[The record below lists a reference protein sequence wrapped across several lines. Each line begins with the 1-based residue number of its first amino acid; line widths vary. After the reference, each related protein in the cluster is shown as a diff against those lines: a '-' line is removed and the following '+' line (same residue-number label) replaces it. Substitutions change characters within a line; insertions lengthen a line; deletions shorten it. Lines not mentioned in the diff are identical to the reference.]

1 MFTFYTLYDKI
12 FSEINNFE
20 NMYKAQCNKNEK
32 KSKKKY
38 IF

>member
-20 NMYKAQCNKNEK
+20 NLYVYRM
-32 KSKKKY
+32 
-38 IF
+38 